1 MFKIPV
7 KTVNMTAFPDH
18 GWRFGRAIS
27 AFYITID
34 DTKAIY
40 ETGSSS
46 DENDSSSI
54 ETDSSSVE
62 NDSSSN
68 ENDSTEFDEAV
79 EDNTAQDGTCCTK
92 RCCCII

>member
-18 GWRFGRAIS
+18 GWRFGRKIS
-27 AFYITID
+27 AFYVTID
-34 DTKAIY
+34 DTNAIY
-40 ETGSSS
+40 ETYF
-46 DENDSSSI
+46 I
-54 ETDSSSVE
+54 E

-92 RCCCII
+92 RCCSIV